1 MKVVP
6 KSASSSER
14 DPEDIPMRL
23 PPARTRERR
32 TQQLVVLA
40 EDLIEERLRKGTA
53 SPTEVT
59 AIIRLGTA
67 QELANIERIKAQTD
81 YLHAQKAKAESETV
95 REEMFKEAMEAMSRY
110 AGDS

>member
-1 MKVVP
+1 MP
-6 KSASSSER
+6 KSASHGER
-14 DPEDIPMRL
+14 DPEDVPMKL

-40 EDLIEERLRKGTA
+40 EDLIEERLRTGRA

-67 QELANIERIKAQTD
+67 QELANIERIRAQTE
-81 YLHAQKAKAESETV
+81 YLVAQRAKAESETF
-95 REEMFKEAMEAMSRY
+95 REAKFQEAMEAMSRY

>member
-1 MKVVP
+1 MP
-6 KSASSSER
+6 KSAMSGER
-14 DPEDIPMRL
+14 DPKDVPMKL

-40 EDLIEERLRKGTA
+40 EDLIEERLRTGKA

-67 QELANIERIKAQTD
+67 QELANVERIKAQTK
-81 YLHAQKAKAESETV
+81 YLEAQQAKAESETF
-95 REEMFKEAMEAMSRY
+95 REEKFQEAMAAMSRY

>member
-1 MKVVP
+1 
-6 KSASSSER
+6 
-14 DPEDIPMRL
+14 MRR
-23 PPARTRERR
+23 PPARTRDRR

-40 EDLIEERLRKGTA
+40 EELVEERLRNGTA

-59 AIIRLGTA
+59 AVLRLGTA
-67 QELANIERIKAQTD
+67 QELANVERIKAQTD
-81 YLHAQKAKAESETV
+81 YLHAQRAKAESETV